1 MNKFCPILGRG
12 NGPLLD
18 CSDYCVMYNQ
28 ENGECIIKKALEVY
42 VKNHIP
48 ITMKKPTEE
57 ELNKLTEKLKETLAR
72 HPEPILFKHPDLNI
86 QHDYDEHGMDWYPHG
101 YDDIA
106 P

>member
-1 MNKFCPILGRG
+1 MTKFCPILGRG

-42 VKNHIP
+42 IKNYTP
-48 ITMKKPTEE
+48 ITVKPLTKEE
-57 ELNKLTEKLKETLAR
+57 INRLEETLMKRSA
-72 HPEPILFKHPDLNI
+72 EPILFKHPNSNI
-86 QHDYDEHGMDWYPHG
+86 QHDYDEHGVDWYPHG